1 MLQIS
6 AKTMIS
12 LDADGVMQFDS
23 DAIKKFR
30 CQGIEFVAFTD
41 QCSGRTAMRP
51 LTGRER
57 DTLEIT
63 KPDFCAAVRSNDSE
77 TPREYLRAVGI
88 KIRKG
93 RKYEALLNHQ
103 GNGIIVAVS

>member
-41 QCSGRTAMRP
+41 LRTGRTAMRC
-51 LTGRER
+51 LSDRER
-57 DTLEIT
+57 DALELT
-63 KPDFCAAVRSNDSE
+63 KPDFCAEVRAIDRE

-93 RKYEALLNHQ
+93 RKYEALLTHQ
-103 GNGIIVAVS
+103 GIVVTVS

>member
-12 LDADGVMQFDS
+12 LDVDGVMQLGS
-23 DAIKKFR
+23 DAIEKFR

-41 QCSGRTAMRP
+41 QRNGRTAMRP

-63 KPDFCAAVRSNDSE
+63 KPDFCAGVRTNDCE

-93 RKYEALLNHQ
+93 RKYEALLNRQ
-103 GNGIIVAVS
+103 CNGIIVTVS